1 MLDDNDSGGT
11 IAKLGDQLKRGIRV
25 VVIVI
30 R

>member
-1 MLDDNDSGGT
+1 MLDDNDSGGA

-25 VVIVI
+25 VIIII